1 MGLCIDFLNQ
11 IDKLKDSEQCC
22 MYCKKLSYELS
33 PPPPRRCLY
42 LLGWLLS
49 LLSKLL
55 SDAESVTYHI

>member
-1 MGLCIDFLNQ
+1 VGLCIDFLNQ
-11 IDKLKDSEQCC
+11 IDKLKDSEPCC

-33 PPPPRRCLY
+33 PRRRRCCLY
-42 LLGWLLS
+42 LFGWLLS

>member
-33 PPPPRRCLY
+33 RRRRRCLY
-42 LLGWLLS
+42 LFGWLPS